1 MVKSY
6 SKNANHNMRRPVV
19 KHEIVEFMRHRQ
31 KQVTGSLKEL
41 ENFARKENIPIIP
54 HETVAYF
61 RFLMETIQP
70 KNILEIGTAIGFSA
84 LLMAQHAPNA
94 KIKTIDRNPEM
105 ISFAKENFAKF
116 DSRKQITLLEGDA
129 VDILSTLTGTYDF
142 VFMDSAKSKYIV
154 FLPEILKHLEVGGVV
169 VLDDVFQGGD
179 IAKDIM
185 EVRRGQ
191 RTIYRGLQRLFEA
204 TLDNP
209 GLTASLIPL
218 GDGILMLRKNQAEV
232 ELPDID

>member
-1 MVKSY
+1 
-6 SKNANHNMRRPVV
+6 MRRPVV
-19 KHEIVEFMRHRQ
+19 KEEIVEFLRQRQ

-179 IAKDIM
+179 ISKDIM

-204 TLDNP
+204 TLNNP